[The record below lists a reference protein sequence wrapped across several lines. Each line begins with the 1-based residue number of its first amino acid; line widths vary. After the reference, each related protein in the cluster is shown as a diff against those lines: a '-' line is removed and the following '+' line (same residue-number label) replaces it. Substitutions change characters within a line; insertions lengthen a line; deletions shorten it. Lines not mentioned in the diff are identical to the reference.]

1 MRTVVGNPGAHADE
15 VYIGMNWSASVLPP
29 WLDFS
34 SYTVPLA
41 GDKGINYTGL
51 RYADGQGGIPEEA
64 GSKR

>member
-1 MRTVVGNPGAHADE
+1 MKTVVGNLGAHADE
-15 VYIGMNWSASVLPP
+15 VYIGMNWSAAVLPT

-51 RYADGQGGIPEEA
+51 RCVA
-64 GSKR
+64 